1 MKTESKSMKKIKFTK
16 KELNLIKKAIKTR
29 NSFKC
34 STKPKPIIKFM
45 IYTGLCFR
53 ARLVHRFCESKKE
66 YEPIYIFNYYN
77 PIAWCV
83 FLPITLISIV
93 LQPIFSSVSIIEL
106 IKELNQ
112 VVSEIL
118 NQKLIWYKGR
128 AFVVTKYFKYFH
140 LHKIKLELG
149 EII

>member
-1 MKTESKSMKKIKFTK
+1 MKTESIKKNKLTK
-16 KELNLIKKAIKTR
+16 EDLNLIKRVIKTR

-53 ARLVHRFCESKKE
+53 ARLVHRFTESKKA

-83 FLPITLISIV
+83 FLPITLISV
-93 LQPIFSSVSIIEL
+93 LLQPIFSSVSIIEL

-112 VVSEIL
+112 EVSEML

-128 AFVVTKYFKYFH
+128 AFVVNKYFEYFH

-149 EII
+149 EIG